1 MDSNNREFNKNGKS
15 FYRRASEREIICHQ
29 PSHPED
35 KKIKKIALLVAIVI
49 HVIVFSIKIPSFTQY
64 VEPPEPSEPSYPIA
78 TPIFPIPII
87 PESELL
93 APQLEGKRRIPV
105 PDPTPKEP
113 EPIEEP
119 GVKMNNDVTFSGD
132 EVLSP
137 YLEPVTPPIQPP
149 RPAGVG
155 SVTWLERIP
164 ESYVKPV
171 YPEIPRRAMLGG
183 SVSLQI
189 VVKRDGSVADIVIL
203 HSSRTNLGFEEAAVE
218 AVRQWRYKPA
228 TLRGKPVDVYL
239 TVHVIFEL
247 NN

>member
-15 FYRRASEREIICHQ
+15 FSKRSSEREIIYHQ

-35 KKIKKIALLVAIVI
+35 KKIKKIALLVAIVV

-64 VEPPEPSEPSYPIA
+64 VEPPEPPEPSYPIVK
-78 TPIFPIPII
+78 PIFPVPDI
-87 PESELL
+87 PEPEPM
-93 APQLEGKRRIPV
+93 APQLKDKRRIPA

-113 EPIEEP
+113 ELIQEP
-119 GVKMNNDVTFSGD
+119 GMKLNNDFTFSGD
-132 EVLSP
+132 EILPP
-137 YLEPVTPPIQPP
+137 YVEPVTPPIQPP
-149 RPAGVG
+149 RPAGVC
-155 SVTWLERIP
+155 SVTLPERIP

-171 YPEIPRRAMLGG
+171 YPEIPRRAMIGG

-189 VVKRDGSVADIVIL
+189 VVKRDGSVKDIVIL

-239 TVHVIFEL
+239 TVHVLFEL